1 MLATAGVKFANTVRT
16 LDAILNCVGDVAPD
30 VRRAIEQLID
40 DGIIAS
46 AVYRE
51 VTESTNSDA
60 LAELQAGG
68 VDDQL
73 LPRLYLTD
81 RQTAGRGRQG
91 NSWISPADAIT
102 LSLVVQMDASHPSA
116 AALSPAVGVA
126 VARAIE
132 YRCAPCRV
140 ALKWPNDL
148 CAHWMAPG
156 RSSSEL
162 YKLGGILIETAA
174 SVVRRTVIGIGLNLG
189 GSPELSSPG
198 HLSPASLAQVTSRS
212 VCRESLLAALAES
225 LFEMLNELVDDP
237 AGLIDQYRQRCVLT
251 GKDLSLSR
259 HGEIVTGY
267 CTGITDDGS
276 LELFVDGR
284 RIQFRSGEVHRVRS
298 V

>member
-102 LSLVVQMDASHPSA
+102 LSLVVQ
-116 AALSPAVGVA
+116 
-126 VARAIE
+126 
-132 YRCAPCRV
+132 
-140 ALKWPNDL
+140 
-148 CAHWMAPG
+148 
-156 RSSSEL
+156 
-162 YKLGGILIETAA
+162 
-174 SVVRRTVIGIGLNLG
+174 
-189 GSPELSSPG
+189 
-198 HLSPASLAQVTSRS
+198 
-212 VCRESLLAALAES
+212 
-225 LFEMLNELVDDP
+225 
-237 AGLIDQYRQRCVLT
+237 
-251 GKDLSLSR
+251 
-259 HGEIVTGY
+259 
-267 CTGITDDGS
+267 
-276 LELFVDGR
+276 
-284 RIQFRSGEVHRVRS
+284 
-298 V
+298 